1 MAEPIRDGNRRDTGV
16 PCVEGPDMG
25 SAPRPA
31 AARIA
36 APRNRSRGSALTPFV
51 TPANSEIEI
60 RIKKLRGAAMM
71 DRHPYAFTLAAAA
84 VCAMLLNSSGAS
96 ARTADF
102 DGNWSVLVITES
114 GTCDAA
120 YRYGVSVEN
129 GTVRYRGESGIDVRG
144 TVDDSGHV
152 SVTIGR
158 GDQRAEGTG
167 RLTVDSGTGTWS
179 GSSTTSNCRGR
190 WEAERR

>member
-1 MAEPIRDGNRRDTGV
+1 MATGAPAGRIPERLGATASRKAHCCAAEPGRAGARF
-16 PCVEGPDMG
+16 PDYH
-25 SAPRPA
+25 
-31 AARIA
+31 
-36 APRNRSRGSALTPFV
+36 
-51 TPANSEIEI
+51 ANSRIEI
-60 RIKKLRGAAMM
+60 RLKILQGAEMI
-71 DRHPYAFTLAAAA
+71 DRHLHAFALAAAA
-84 VCAMLLNSSGAS
+84 LGAMLLTGPEAS
-96 ARTADF
+96 ARMADF

-129 GTVRYRGESGIDVRG
+129 GAVRYRGESGIDVQG
-144 TVDDSGHV
+144 TVDDRGHV

-167 RLTVDSGTGTWS
+167 RLTADSGTGTWS
-179 GSSTTSNCRGR
+179 GSSTSSNCRGR